1 MLILAN
7 ATHMPRT
14 QMEACIRKTEKNYN
28 TQLIY
33 FQQRQKHTNLQHT
46 TQYTEGIE
54 REKKQNYEIH
64 SAQMA
69 ISNIEKLADT
79 KNEER
84 AQQH

>member
-14 QMEACIRKTEKNYN
+14 QMEACITKTEKNYN

-46 TQYTEGIE
+46 TTIHE
-54 REKKQNYEIH
+54 RNRERKKKNNEIH

-79 KNEER
+79 QNEER